1 MSDTYALQQWERG
14 PKIVAIGGGTG
25 LSTML
30 RGLKKYTRNLTAI
43 VTVADNGGG
52 SGMLRQDLGMPPPGD
67 IRHCM
72 ESLANTEP
80 IMEKLL
86 TYRFTEGSLAGQSF
100 GNLILAA
107 LNGVTGSFEEAVTQM
122 SHVLAITGRV
132 VPVTSAD
139 VQLEAVFE
147 NGARVIGESQIAAF
161 KKEQDCRIHHVGLIP
176 DHPKATPAA
185 LEAIGEADLI
195 LLGPGSLYTSVI
207 PNLLVEGVARAVA
220 RADAPKI
227 YICNIM
233 TQEGETEGYT
243 AADHLEALL
252 VHGAPGLLDLCL
264 ANTAPVRPGLL
275 EKYREEDAAPLAVDR
290 ELFSAAVTKK
300 ILAHPRI
307 HAVTGREATQIP
319 EGNAIIATGPLT
331 SQAMSDAIGALCGE
345 KYLSFYDASAPIVAV
360 ESIDPEK
367 TFFATRYGR
376 GEADYINCPFS
387 QPEYDAFYDALVS
400 ARAVELPPFEREY
413 FKVYEG
419 CMPIEVM
426 ARRGRDTLRFGPM
439 RPVGIQVPWTGHRPW
454 ANIQLRRD
462 NAEGNLYNMVG
473 FQTNL
478 LFPEQERVFRMIP
491 GLEKAQFMR
500 YGVMHRNTFLNSPQ
514 LLDRCLRLKKRES
527 LYFAGQ
533 ITGVEGY
540 MESAASGILAGR
552 NLARQMAGQEPRPL
566 PPETMLGALCAYI
579 SQPATVDFQ
588 PMGSNMGILPP
599 LEERERNKEQR
610 YTKLARRALD
620 SLERYLEEEP

>member
-1 MSDTYALQQWERG
+1 MAESYPTLHQWERG

-72 ESLANTEP
+72 EALANTEP

-86 TYRFTEGSLAGQSF
+86 TYRFTEGVLAGQSF

-107 LNGVTGSFEEAVTQM
+107 LNGITGSFETAVAEM

-147 NGARVIGESQIAAF
+147 NGARVTGESQIAAF
-161 KKEQDCRIHHVGLIP
+161 KREQDCRIHHVALIP
-176 DHPKATPAA
+176 DHPRATPAA

-207 PNLLVEGVARAVA
+207 PNLLVEGVAQAVA

-233 TQEGETEGYT
+233 TQDGETEGYT

-264 ANTAPVRPGLL
+264 ANTAPLRPGLL

-290 ELFSAAVTKK
+290 ERIAKLGLELVERPVASQGGDYARHDPDLLAQAILEVYRQRAV
-300 ILAHPRI
+300 RI
-307 HAVTGREATQIP
+307 
-319 EGNAIIATGPLT
+319 
-331 SQAMSDAIGALCGE
+331 
-345 KYLSFYDASAPIVAV
+345 F
-360 ESIDPEK
+360 
-367 TFFATRYGR
+367 R
-376 GEADYINCPFS
+376 GERRYI
-387 QPEYDAFYDALVS
+387 L
-400 ARAVELPPFEREY
+400 
-413 FKVYEG
+413 EG
-419 CMPIEVM
+419 
-426 ARRGRDTLRFGPM
+426 
-439 RPVGIQVPWTGHRPW
+439 
-454 ANIQLRRD
+454 
-462 NAEGNLYNMVG
+462 
-473 FQTNL
+473 
-478 LFPEQERVFRMIP
+478 
-491 GLEKAQFMR
+491 
-500 YGVMHRNTFLNSPQ
+500 
-514 LLDRCLRLKKRES
+514 
-527 LYFAGQ
+527 
-533 ITGVEGY
+533 
-540 MESAASGILAGR
+540 
-552 NLARQMAGQEPRPL
+552 
-566 PPETMLGALCAYI
+566 
-579 SQPATVDFQ
+579 
-588 PMGSNMGILPP
+588 
-599 LEERERNKEQR
+599 
-610 YTKLARRALD
+610 
-620 SLERYLEEEP
+620 